1 MREEQPKEQVQLFR
15 PETEATFI
23 DRPNRFTIL
32 GRLPNG
38 TVARAHSPNPGRMLE
53 LLQPGAKLLL
63 SRSED
68 PGRKT
73 PYTVVAVRRPRDNR
87 VVPLVSVAANL
98 LAREL
103 ILPRLFPKAESIRAE
118 VVRGGSRFDFL
129 VEEDGSPTWVEVKS
143 CTLEAEG
150 VAMFPDAATERGR
163 RHVEE
168 LTEISAGRR
177 MVLFVLQGLEA
188 DRFVPDMHADPAFS
202 LALRR
207 ASEEGVEVQA
217 ASVDCSAAGV
227 ATLRDLDIPVDF
239 GPLKAV
245 DQDSG
250 SYMLHLRL
258 PEEREL
264 TVGKLGSFRFEPG
277 HYIYIGSAMGGLG
290 ARTRRHLGRRKRLHW
305 HIDHLRSVATG
316 AWVYPIY
323 SVRRLECDLAAAV
336 GRVYP
341 SPVRGFGSSD
351 CQCESHL
358 FFSREDPRRDPRFVE
373 LLLRFR
379 HSLSL

>member
-1 MREEQPKEQVQLFR
+1 MEEVQLFR

-53 LLQPGAKLLL
+53 LLQPGTTLLL

-103 ILPRLFPKAESIRAE
+103 ILPRLFPKAQSIRAE

-150 VAMFPDAATERGR
+150 VAMFPDAATDRGR

-168 LTEISAGRR
+168 LSEIGEGGG

-207 ASEEGVEVQA
+207 ASAEGVKVQA
-217 ASVDCSAAGV
+217 ASIDCSASGV
-227 ATLRDLDIPVDF
+227 ARLRSADIPVDF
-239 GPLKAV
+239 SPLEAV
-245 DQDSG
+245 DRDSG
-250 SYMLHLRL
+250 SYILHLRL
-258 PEEREL
+258 AEERVL
-264 TVGKLGSFRFEPG
+264 TVGKLGTFRFGPG
-277 HYIYIGSAMGGLG
+277 HYIYVGSAMGGLG
-290 ARTRRHLGRRKRLHW
+290 ARTRRHLGVRKRFHW

-316 AWVYPIY
+316 AWAYPVYSI
-323 SVRRLECDLAAAV
+323 RRLECDLAQAM
-336 GRVYP
+336 GRLYP
-341 SPVRGFGSSD
+341 SPVSRFGSSD

-358 FFSREDPRRDPRFVE
+358 FYSPDDPRRDPRFVE

-379 HSLSL
+379 HSFSL